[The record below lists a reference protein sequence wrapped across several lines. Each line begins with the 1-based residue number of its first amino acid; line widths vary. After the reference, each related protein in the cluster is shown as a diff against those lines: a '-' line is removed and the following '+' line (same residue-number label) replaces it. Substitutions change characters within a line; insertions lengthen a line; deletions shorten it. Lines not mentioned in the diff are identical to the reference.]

1 MITVREINNYDEFNL
16 FTDMDNDKLHVIK
29 LGAEW
34 CGPCRVMSNTISNL
48 DENKVENVLFGE
60 VDIDNDGTEKIVEEF
75 KVRNIPVTIFI
86 KNGEI
91 LDKKVGGISAEE
103 IYKTINLYK

>member
-60 VDIDNDGTEKIVEEF
+60 VDIKPDKRYNKSSGFSSI
-75 KVRNIPVTIFI
+75 IP
-86 KNGEI
+86 
-91 LDKKVGGISAEE
+91 
-103 IYKTINLYK
+103 NLI